1 MISKNLLLLGLV
13 AASLLLTSCEEAWT
27 SVRIS
32 ENCTVSFPSEPVSS
46 EKQETS
52 RYGTYVKHVYSLL
65 TPPRGS
71 DNEGYVCYW
80 TEMPASYTLTV
91 PDQEKFSEVISQ
103 EADLLGGRVVSTEP
117 LRVGGNL
124 ACDARIDFRGG
135 EYRVTTRYIV
145 HGRLLY
151 EAFVITEKD
160 KLFNPSIKRFLNSLT
175 PH

>member
-1 MISKNLLLLGLV
+1 MISKKLRLHSLV

-32 ENCTVSFPSEPVSS
+32 ENCAVSFPGEPVSS

-65 TPPRGS
+65 TPPRS
-71 DNEGYVCYW
+71 NENEGYVCYW
-80 TEMPASYTLTV
+80 TEMPAAYTLTV
-91 PDQEKFSEVISQ
+91 PDQEKFSELISQ

-135 EYRVTTRYIV
+135 EYRVTTRYV
-145 HGRLLY
+145 VYGRFLY
-151 EAFVITEKD
+151 AAFVITEKN
-160 KLFNPSIKRFLNSLT
+160 KIFNPAVKRFLNSLT